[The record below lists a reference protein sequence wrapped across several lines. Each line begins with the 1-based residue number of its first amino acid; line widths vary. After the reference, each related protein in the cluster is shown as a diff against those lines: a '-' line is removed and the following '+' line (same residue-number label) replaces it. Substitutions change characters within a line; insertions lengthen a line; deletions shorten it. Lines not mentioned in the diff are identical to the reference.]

1 VSHQIRKGIL
11 MIFDLNKLN
20 KLLQPFFSK
29 PLNSTSKN
37 IVLFLGKTG
46 VGKST
51 TINYLLNYKFQRGR
65 GGHAYPLNP
74 AILPPAQ
81 MGDSMETITIYP
93 EVYDSECGFALC
105 DCPGFEKDCD
115 VEMQITRSLCMQMM
129 VSQAS
134 SIRSV
139 VVVIDYQSIVA
150 ERAKGLKDA
159 ALTLGQLL
167 GKSTNLSRS
176 ILFIVTRLEEG
187 IDKPY
192 LLEQIN
198 KVIKAEESKLKEKI
212 YPDSSALLLVGERN
226 DSENLNAIEL
236 LKLMYAT
243 PSNLILIDIFDRGQ
257 SQSVILSCIK
267 RSQDLSTDSF
277 NFMTA
282 DKETI
287 KFKQL
292 LKGEMETFNRM
303 LVSKLEAEETIKAMR
318 EKLAQGE
325 KTLKQAD
332 YELFK
337 LRNSDTDMEKNYEAI
352 YKPSDIQIW
361 KQRIEEIRVN
371 KEGLDR
377 ELAELDVP
385 DVIRY
390 QAVKEN
396 RNSGVIFNKQRFFYR
411 DIPYVRVETSY
422 SKGSLRV
429 KHDNPSRGFYEAT
442 FKSNVRSDTW
452 ATVNIYCQKNLIPKY
467 AERIKELNRDI
478 KILDMQIKELTDL
491 VADIENKI
499 RNKQELQRHILNK
512 ISIRNTNGKLKNQI
526 TAEESRLLQV
536 TKKIEDKESLSINL
550 IANIKVLIPMLH
562 LVFPE
567 IEKLSKTFLANC
579 DSLGLR
585 LTEREDQTFVVK
597 SPCYN

>member
-1 VSHQIRKGIL
+1 VSHQIGKGIL

-29 PLNSTSKN
+29 PFDSTSKN
-37 IVLFLGKTG
+37 VVLFLGKTG

-81 MGDSMETITIYP
+81 MGDSMEAITIYP
-93 EVYDSECGFALC
+93 EVYDSEEGFALC
-105 DCPGFEKDCD
+105 DCPGFEKDCG

-150 ERAKGLKDA
+150 ERAKGLKDT

-192 LLEQIN
+192 LLEQID
-198 KVIKAEESKLKEKI
+198 KVIKAEKI
-212 YPDSSALLLVGERN
+212 YHDSSALLLVGERN
-226 DSENLNAIEL
+226 DSENLKAIEL

-257 SQSVILSCIK
+257 SQSIILSFIK
-267 RSQDLSTDSF
+267 RSQGLSTDSF
-277 NFMTA
+277 NFITA

-292 LKGEMETFNRM
+292 LNGEMETFNRM
-303 LVSKLEAEETIKAMR
+303 LASKLEAEETIKAMR
-318 EKLAQGE
+318 EKLVHGE
-325 KTLKQAD
+325 KTLEQVGC
-332 YELFK
+332 EI
-337 LRNSDTDMEKNYEAI
+337 SDMKKKYEAI
-352 YKPSDIQIW
+352 FKPSNIQTW
-361 KQRIEEIRVN
+361 KRRIEEIRAN
-371 KEGLDR
+371 KEELDR
-377 ELAELDVP
+377 ELAWLDVP
-385 DVIRY
+385 D
-390 QAVKEN
+390 AVEYRVVEEN
-396 RNSGVIFNKQRFFYR
+396 RNSDAVFNTQRFLYNG
-411 DIPYVRVETSY
+411 IPYLRVETSY
-422 SKGSLRV
+422 RKGSLRV
-429 KHDNPSRGFYEAT
+429 KHDNPSIGLFEAV
-442 FKSNVRSDTW
+442 FKSNARSHTW
-452 ATVNIYCQKNLIPKY
+452 ATVNIYCQKNLIPKH
-467 AERIKELNRDI
+467 AERIKILKSEIEMLNVKIKARTKLIAVTESKIKDI
-478 KILDMQIKELTDL
+478 
-491 VADIENKI
+491 
-499 RNKQELQRHILNK
+499 QEQQRHINQTSV
-512 ISIRNTNGKLKNQI
+512 SIRNANDKLKDHI
-526 TAEESRLLQV
+526 SAEESSLSQL
-536 TKKIEDKESLSINL
+536 TKKIENKKSLLINL
-550 IANIKVLIPMLH
+550 VTNIKILTPLLH

-567 IEKLSKTFLANC
+567 IEKLAKVFLANC

-585 LTEREDQTFVVK
+585 LTERENQAFVVK
-597 SPCYN
+597 SPCCN